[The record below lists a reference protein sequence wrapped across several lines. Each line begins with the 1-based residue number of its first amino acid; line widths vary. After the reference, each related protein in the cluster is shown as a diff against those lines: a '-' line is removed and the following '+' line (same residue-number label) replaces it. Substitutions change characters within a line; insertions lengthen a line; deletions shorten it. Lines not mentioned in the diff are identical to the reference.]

1 MLKDR
6 RSWLYLIIGSSLIFI
21 LLLIFRTQNYDDNF
35 LPTIPSPMR
44 TIKDVIN
51 NYQEF
56 KQPEN
61 LSTVHQ
67 QITTQK
73 IKNIDEITTTVK
85 RVQPP
90 VDAVEA
96 VEPVKLPPPTTL
108 RPQYIGMRMG
118 ERVIRRVKEDISKV
132 MNEYSFQAR

>member
-51 NYQEF
+51 NYQEL

-90 VDAVEA
+90 VNAVEV
-96 VEPVKLPPPTTL
+96 VEAVKLPPPTTL

-132 MNEYSFQAR
+132 MNEYSFQAS